1 MTINNLKK
9 TLTKYFY
16 TISFVVSIVFLLINI
31 IQTRKLR
38 SEILVLKNQIHSLS
52 SSNKNQTNLNT
63 SNIFDSLENNVTSFF
78 NFMKTIE
85 INRNENNKRV
95 KEFKNNEIKRLDNL
109 YSIDEE
115 KFFNEFE
122 TLLEIERIK

>member
-1 MTINNLKK
+1 
-9 TLTKYFY
+9 
-16 TISFVVSIVFLLINI
+16 
-31 IQTRKLR
+31 
-38 SEILVLKNQIHSLS
+38 
-52 SSNKNQTNLNT
+52 
-63 SNIFDSLENNVTSFF
+63 
-78 NFMKTIE
+78 MKTIE